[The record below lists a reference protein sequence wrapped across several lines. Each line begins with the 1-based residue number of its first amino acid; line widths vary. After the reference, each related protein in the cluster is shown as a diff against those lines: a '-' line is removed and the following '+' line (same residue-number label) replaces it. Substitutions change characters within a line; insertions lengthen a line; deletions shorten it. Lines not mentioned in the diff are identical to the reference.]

1 MKKGIKYIGGIVIT
15 IVLVLAVISW
25 YFINYALYNGDR
37 KFDEAAKWEYMY
49 DLYPQMKE
57 WGDSVRSGAMM
68 REWMVNENGDSIRM
82 YIIPAQRQTQRTVVL
97 AHGYKDNAISMMHLG
112 YMYHRQLGYN
122 VVAYDQYAHGASQG
136 DMIQMG
142 WKDRKNL
149 IMCAG
154 KAQEMYG
161 DTIIL
166 HGISMGGATVMMAS
180 GDEALPQ
187 SVRVIVDDC
196 GYTSVWDE
204 YQGEIKNQ
212 FGLPAFPILH
222 VTNIVSKLVL
232 GWSFTEASSV
242 DAVSRTQVPML
253 FIHGDND
260 TFVPTEMVNTVFQT
274 HHGKKAKW
282 LAPGSVHARS
292 YHDYPD
298 EYTQRVQDFVDSV
311 FGESKK

>member
-1 MKKGIKYIGGIVIT
+1 MKKGTKYIGGIVIT

-82 YIIPAQRQTQRTVVL
+82 YVIPAQRQTQRTVVL

-149 IMCAG
+149 IMCAR

-260 TFVPTEMVNTVFQT
+260 TFVPTEMVNTVFQA